1 METRLEKLIVS
12 RAGGTA
18 GSGSVTYKI
27 SLPSTWVSSMHL
39 DPENRR
45 VVLSFNGTAITI
57 RPEMTLSQ
65 FKAARLAEGHDLLN
79 VRYFD
84 GQDLCTA
91 ICVDLTAR
99 DLQIENHTD
108 RLIKTAFGK
117 NNSPSWSDWEAF
129 LEERCIPRQRAGLR
143 EFLEQLG
150 LDEYDPLAIVK
161 KTKGRMAEDDQWMEV
176 QPIK

>member
-27 SLPSTWVSSMHL
+27 SLPSKWISAMRL
-39 DPENRR
+39 DTENRR
-45 VVLSFNGTAITI
+45 AVLSFDGNAITV
-57 RPEMTLSQ
+57 RPEMTLAQ

-79 VRYFD
+79 IRYYD

-91 ICVDLTAR
+91 ICVDQTAR

-108 RLIKTAFGK
+108 CLIKTAFGK
-117 NNSPSWSDWEAF
+117 NSSPSWSDWKAF

-143 EFLEQLG
+143 EYLEQLG

-176 QPIK
+176 EPIE